1 MFWSIKC
8 ILVGHIKLALLKMKN
23 KQTLIYYLL
32 TLLMLLIGGALL
44 SVILSFIKNDN
55 HILILILVGTLF
67 ATIACSILNLMYFL
81 PQSFNKYKFVVPG
94 ILSVIIVAF
103 EYRMNITELMIFE
116 FYGVTNLLL
125 GVIWTSKINLQLKQK
140 KTNLL

>member
-1 MFWSIKC
+1 MFSTIKC

-116 FYGVTNLLL
+116 FYGETNLLL